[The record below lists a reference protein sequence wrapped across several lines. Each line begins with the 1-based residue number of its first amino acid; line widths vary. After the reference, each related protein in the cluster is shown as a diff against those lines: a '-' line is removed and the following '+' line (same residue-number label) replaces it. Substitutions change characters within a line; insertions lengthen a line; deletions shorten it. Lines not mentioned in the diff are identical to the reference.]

1 MQNERLLNGE
11 IRRLPKGGSLGV
23 LDTSQKKL
31 FFILYYMKT
40 YSTFDALGFIFG
52 FSSGHA
58 HDHIT
63 RIFPVLK
70 NTLNTLNVL
79 PIRTISSVE
88 ELMQLVEK
96 HGEIILDGVE
106 CSCVRPQNDELQ
118 KAHYSGKKKRH
129 TIKTLVISNKDRRV
143 LLVYLIAAGSV
154 HDYKLFKQLFNQ
166 KMPWFSKTSIFL
178 DLGFYGANSDY
189 GNNIKL
195 PHKRKRKSK
204 NNPNPVL
211 SEQQVSDNKQ
221 HARNRIF
228 VEHSIGG
235 MKSFHC
241 LMHRI
246 RNHLPSLIDYFF
258 HLSAGLWNFKIQ

>member
-1 MQNERLLNGE
+1 M
-11 IRRLPKGGSLGV
+11 
-23 LDTSQKKL
+23 
-31 FFILYYMKT
+31 
-40 YSTFDALGFIFG
+40 
-52 FSSGHA
+52 
-58 HDHIT
+58 
-63 RIFPVLK
+63 
-70 NTLNTLNVL
+70 
-79 PIRTISSVE
+79 
-88 ELMQLVEK
+88 
-96 HGEIILDGVE
+96 
-106 CSCVRPQNDELQ
+106 
-118 KAHYSGKKKRH
+118 
-129 TIKTLVISNKDRRV
+129 
-143 LLVYLIAAGSV
+143 YLIAAGSV

-204 NNPNPVL
+204 KNPNPVL

-241 LMHRI
+241 LMHMVITGNNSNASTSSNCHVSVLVPECNTSRFRTKSFSVI
-246 RNHLPSLIDYFF
+246 
-258 HLSAGLWNFKIQ
+258 

>member
-1 MQNERLLNGE
+1 MLLDKYLNINNPRTEKAIAGLTKEQFLILSNVFEKEYHKMQNERLLNGE

-79 PIRTISSVE
+79 PIRTISSAE

-118 KAHYSGKKKRH
+118 KAHYSGKK
-129 TIKTLVISNKDRRV
+129 N
-143 LLVYLIAAGSV
+143 G
-154 HDYKLFKQLFNQ
+154 
-166 KMPWFSKTSIFL
+166 
-178 DLGFYGANSDY
+178 
-189 GNNIKL
+189 
-195 PHKRKRKSK
+195 
-204 NNPNPVL
+204 
-211 SEQQVSDNKQ
+211 
-221 HARNRIF
+221 
-228 VEHSIGG
+228 
-235 MKSFHC
+235 
-241 LMHRI
+241 
-246 RNHLPSLIDYFF
+246 
-258 HLSAGLWNFKIQ
+258 IQ